1 MATPTKDY
9 RSVWTYLMRTP
20 FRQDY
25 IDVRGLKTRYVEA
38 GRPDSPAVILLHGTG
53 GHWEAFCA
61 NIGAYAEHF
70 HVFAFDMKGAGFAD
84 KPDVDYEIADLA
96 TFAKDFMAA
105 VGVKKA
111 SLVGV
116 SLGAWTAALVA
127 TTYPEIVERIVLVS
141 PVGVARL
148 SPNAP
153 GHDAEKE
160 TAKRVAIV
168 KDTSWENTRNIFKG
182 LIYDDEDVIPDL
194 VAIRQAI
201 HRLPNAERD
210 MAHVLTIGK
219 TATYE
224 RAALTDEALA
234 GLQIPA
240 LVFVSE
246 HDNPFFRKAA
256 QIIAE
261 LAPNAKLIE
270 LKNVAHW
277 AQFEAADYFNELTI
291 QFLGGK

>member
-1 MATPTKDY
+1 MTTATKDY
-9 RSVWTYLMRTP
+9 RSVWTYLMRIP

-25 IDVRGLKTRYVEA
+25 IDVRGVKTRYIEA
-38 GRPDSPAVILLHGTG
+38 GHPGSPAVIFLHGTA

-61 NIGAYAEHF
+61 NIAAYAEHF

-148 SPNAP
+148 SPNSP

-160 TAKRVAIV
+160 TAKRSEIV
-168 KDTSWENTRNIFKG
+168 KDTSWENTRKIFKG
-182 LIYDDEDVIPDL
+182 LIYNDEDVLADF
-194 VAIRQAI
+194 VAIRQAL
-201 HRLPNAERD
+201 HRLPNAAHD
-210 MAHVLTIGK
+210 MKHVFTIGK

-234 GLQIPA
+234 SLQTRA
-240 LVFVSE
+240 LIFVSE

-261 LAPNAKLIE
+261 LAPNATLVE
-270 LKNVAHW
+270 LSNVAHW
-277 AQFEAADYFNELTI
+277 AQFEAADYFNQVTI
-291 QFLGGK
+291 EFLSAK